1 MMNTKRYFI
10 KMFLPFWFTLIIIG
24 TDFGGFSMSA
34 QAEDP
39 KGELLAL
46 SCTSCHG
53 THGLS
58 PGAMPTLYGKSLE
71 YIEQTM
77 QEYKSDNRPSTMM
90 HRIAKGYTL
99 EEIRLISKYF
109 ASLYK
114 EKSIR

>member
-1 MMNTKRYFI
+1 
-10 KMFLPFWFTLIIIG
+10 
-24 TDFGGFSMSA
+24 
-34 QAEDP
+34 
-39 KGELLAL
+39 
-46 SCTSCHG
+46 
-53 THGLS
+53 
-58 PGAMPTLYGKSLE
+58 MPTLYGKSLE

-109 ASLYK
+109 SGFYT